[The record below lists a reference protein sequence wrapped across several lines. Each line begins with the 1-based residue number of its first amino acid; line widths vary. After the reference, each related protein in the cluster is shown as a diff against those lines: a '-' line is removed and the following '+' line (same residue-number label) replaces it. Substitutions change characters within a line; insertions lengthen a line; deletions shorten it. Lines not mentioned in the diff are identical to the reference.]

1 MSEWISIED
10 QIPDEHEPVI
20 ISGWNFNNEEKGRFV
35 EPAVRVGM
43 DFWPPF
49 ERDEGLVKILIM
61 EGRPFF
67 HPTHWMPMPAAPG
80 ETAQPAAEQP
90 SCASDSTGSESQ
102 ASLSV
107 VRETQAAEQPAT
119 VKVPRE
125 LAGGVEKLQRY
136 EESCMEGGGVAPS
149 SSGEFV
155 LLSDVRALLA
165 GGAE

>member
-10 QIPDEHEPVI
+10 QIPDDHEPVI

-90 SCASDSTGSESQ
+90 
-102 ASLSV
+102 
-107 VRETQAAEQPAT
+107 AT

-165 GGAE
+165 A

>member
-20 ISGWNFNNEEKGRFV
+20 ISGWNFNNEEKGRYV

-67 HPTHWMPMPAAPG
+67 PPTHWMPLPAAPG

-90 SCASDSTGSESQ
+90 DTAHKKLNELDIALKFALCNFDHDGT
-102 ASLSV
+102 
-107 VRETQAAEQPAT
+107 RRD
-119 VKVPRE
+119 VKKAQTLLEE
-125 LAGGVEKLQRY
+125 L
-136 EESCMEGGGVAPS
+136 
-149 SSGEFV
+149 
-155 LLSDVRALLA
+155 RALL
-165 GGAE
+165 GKEGE